1 MKLLIVVSSL
11 ACFIFFSCSN
21 KGENTLVLSNHDAYA
36 FPVENGW
43 EVNTSVIVKGFNQ
56 KTNNGNFSAKLAYTV
71 DLVKLSGDTIKS
83 IHGDSIEKE
92 ESEEM
97 TDIPV
102 DTQILMDSTYT
113 SGKYTIILNIK
124 DNISG
129 SEISSSK
136 EFELE

>member
-56 KTNNGNFSAKLAYTV
+56 ETNNGNFSAKLAYTV
-71 DLVKLSGDTIKS
+71 DLVKLSGDTVKS

-97 TDIPV
+97 ADIPV
-102 DTQILMDSTYT
+102 DAQILMDSTYT